1 MTDPKP
7 LSRRQIEDK
16 IVARAWTDDDFR
28 EKFLADPKEQFEE
41 HLGTKLPDALVMTA
55 YAEDANHLHFVIPAK
70 PKIDLDELSD
80 EDLEKVAGGV
90 DIITTFGMA
99 LSTVGAL
106 FIGKVLEHDET
117 W

>member
-1 MTDPKP
+1 MRYVLGLDIGTHAVKVGLFD
-7 LSRRQIEDK
+7 LSGRLLAMESVDL
-16 IVARAWTDDDFR
+16 VA
-28 EKFLADPKEQFEE
+28 P
-41 HLGTKLPDALVMTA
+41 
-55 YAEDANHLHFVIPAK
+55 
-70 PKIDLDELSD
+70 
-80 EDLEKVAGGV
+80 GV